1 MSQVPR
7 YDQSIITDQCS
18 ASGSNSLLAIVC
30 EGQFRGA
37 GMAAVEGP
45 FGLAVADDEYSRGG
59 H

>member
-7 YDQSIITDQCS
+7 HDQSIITDQCPTR
-18 ASGSNSLLAIVC
+18 GSDPLLAVVC

-37 GMAAVEGP
+37 GMTAVEGP
-45 FGLAVADDEYSRGG
+45 FRLAVADDEYSRGC